1 MPSSIRS
8 GFPVL
13 LAMATLA
20 SPLRGQ
26 VAGQWSSCKTDSL
39 STFNCGQYYTGTV
52 TLTSELKGPNVHQSL
67 QIVAAVAGGK
77 VTCTVKGTE
86 VGDFAGP
93 GMLAV
98 EHENTANAGGYSIS
112 VWCPESA
119 GERPRRGDA
128 PRISITKQRATDYAI
143 LEGKDS
149 YDHPDTDAANGISG
163 KESVTWT
170 LRRP

>member
-13 LAMATLA
+13 LAMATLV

-52 TLTSELKGPNVHQSL
+52 TLTSELKGSNVHQSL
-67 QIVAAVAGGK
+67 QIVATVAGGK
-77 VTCTVKGTE
+77 VTCAVKGTE
-86 VGDFAGP
+86 AGDFTGP

-119 GERPRRGDA
+119 GERPKRDDA
-128 PRISITKQRATDYAI
+128 PRISITKQRAADYAT

-149 YDHPDTDAANGISG
+149 YEHPDADAANGISG